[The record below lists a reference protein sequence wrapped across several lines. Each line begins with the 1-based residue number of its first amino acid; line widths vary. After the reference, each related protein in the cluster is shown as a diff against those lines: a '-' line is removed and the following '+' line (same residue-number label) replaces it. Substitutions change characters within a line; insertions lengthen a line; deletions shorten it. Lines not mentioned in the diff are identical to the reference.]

1 MNFNNCKTV
10 AFSYVRQ
17 QEHRVVAEHWCFR
30 KANICQSFV
39 LCQSFVHIFN
49 FHLLM
54 ANSSCIPTAVLYQM
68 SLHPERWMVWYMAIM
83 DMAVHRLQNILT
95 VLHKTT
101 TLRWLLL
108 CFELNF
114 SDILFSYICE
124 WLPPAL
130 PTLGSKI
137 LTCKTFLPPPRRICD
152 RHCLSVC
159 WQLCIKN
166 FEWICMKFLCKVR

>member
-10 AFSYVRQ
+10 AFSYIRH
-17 QEHRVVAEHWCFR
+17 QEHWVVAEHWCFR
-30 KANICQSFV
+30 KVNI
-39 LCQSFVHIFN
+39 CQSFVHIFN

-54 ANSSCIPTAVLYQM
+54 ANSSCIPTVVLYKM
-68 SLHPERWMVWYMAIM
+68 SLHPERWMVWYMAM
-83 DMAVHRLQNILT
+83 MGMAAHRLQNILT

-114 SDILFSYICE
+114 SDILFSCICE
-124 WLPPAL
+124 WLPSAL

-137 LTCKTFLPPPRRICD
+137 LTWKTFLLPPPRRICN
-152 RHCLSVC
+152 RRCLSVC
-159 WQLCIKN
+159 
-166 FEWICMKFLCKVR
+166 